1 MAKNQLNILSSL
13 MENETVE
20 EYTYQITLNNHVRE
34 EKILYSSQQLDSR
47 KRDRDSAFQSDDHDY
62 NHVSGPQ
69 QNTLQKRQCMSEQ
82 QKDNLNK
89 ENEDDNACSSC
100 PVEIDSYDDDSSS
113 ESTSSEVKNLIVKM
127 KGGHQLFEYQIVN
140 LSEKNKVDPVNNV
153 FTNADK
159 TLMREFWKKMEPTSN
174 EIKNTVRRTKWE
186 ADIKPLIKKY
196 ADAIEVKTDKV
207 FVDNNNGAS
216 LKTIFESPFVGEFNF
231 LNHYEML
238 WVQDTYRRFIC
249 LFNSPV
255 NILRDSNTSEMAYRD
270 SFVNPIIPKVFDDI
284 SDKIRFQVGEIE
296 SSLCKEHRNQMR
308 EIKPRV
314 CLGSKHD
321 GILKVHVNACEFEIG
336 FLEVVG
342 SPSKT
347 DVKGYY
353 EDLEKLLKVMQI
365 SIYYQRHHHLNRNT
379 PEENLSCIQSFG
391 ILVYKRRTA
400 IYVMHRLKGGL
411 HLVDVLTEFTIPES
425 MDQAYVLEEII
436 KKVYFFKSRIMDY
449 YVKLQNISRKVDAY
463 DSSDEELL
471 LESNN

>member
-1 MAKNQLNILSSL
+1 RPIQDI
-13 MENETVE
+13 
-20 EYTYQITLNNHVRE
+20 
-34 EKILYSSQQLDSR
+34 KII
-47 KRDRDSAFQSDDHDY
+47 AF
-62 NHVSGPQ
+62 
-69 QNTLQKRQCMSEQ
+69 RSEQ
-82 QKDNLNK
+82 QKDNLDK
-89 ENEDDNACSSC
+89 ENEDDSKHARRISNLMIRIFIISNISPCDTTDACSSC
-100 PVEIDSYDDDSSS
+100 PVEIDSHDNDSSS

-353 EDLEKLLKVMQI
+353 EDLEKLLK
-365 SIYYQRHHHLNRNT
+365 
-379 PEENLSCIQSFG
+379 
-391 ILVYKRRTA
+391 
-400 IYVMHRLKGGL
+400 GGL

-471 LESNN
+471 LASNN